1 LDNRVKEVLDG
12 AIDLHTHPG
21 PSPFPRRIGI
31 REAAQQAADA
41 GFAAILVKSHH
52 HSMLTDIQALEQ
64 DGGAMPIPV
73 YGGVALNNYVGGVNP
88 VAVELAV
95 NRGGRLVWFPTISS
109 DQHICA
115 HSDELR
121 FPTTEHTLTAGD
133 ALKVLDEDG
142 AITAAA
148 ATVLDQIKKHDL
160 ILSTGHMSPPEVTA
174 VLRTANERGIT
185 KLLVNHPNFV
195 IEADEDLVHEWIA
208 LGAVIEHSLCMYDD
222 RSTFCN
228 WDIDELVRL
237 IKLFGIE
244 HTLFGSDLG
253 QKNNPLPV
261 EGWERIIGELLDTG
275 FTVEQLRTI
284 TVTNPSRLLAQG
296 K

>member
-1 LDNRVKEVLDG
+1 MDSRVKEVLDG
-12 AIDLHTHPG
+12 AIDLHVHPG

-41 GFAAILVKSHH
+41 GFSAILVKSHH
-52 HSMLTDIQALEQ
+52 HSMLTDIQALEG
-64 DGGAMPIPV
+64 DGGPMPIPV

-88 VAVELAV
+88 VAVELSV
-95 NRGGRLVWFPTISS
+95 NRGGRLVWFPTVSS

-121 FPTTEHTLTAGD
+121 FPTTDHALTVGD
-133 ALKVLDEDG
+133 ALRVIDEHG
-142 AITAAA
+142 TLTPAASA
-148 ATVLDQIKKHDL
+148 VLDQIKRYDL
-160 ILSTGHMSPPEVTA
+160 ILSTGHMSPDEVTA
-174 VLRTANERGIT
+174 VLRAAHERGIT

-195 IEADEDLVHEWIA
+195 IEANEDLVHEWIA

-222 RSTFCN
+222 RTSYCN
-228 WDIDELVRL
+228 WDLAELIRL
-237 IKLFGIE
+237 INLFGIE

-253 QKNNPLPV
+253 QKGNPLPV
-261 EGWERIIGELLDTG
+261 EGWERIIGELLDAG

-284 TVTNPSRLLAQG
+284 TVTNPSRLLARG
-296 K
+296 E